1 MTGNEIRTALRDL
14 VRGTILN
21 ERLDSSKA
29 LTIIAYSL
37 GFLLG
42 DGNVPESDLESLL
55 AVLKK
60 SVDAID
66 ETANPELYRE
76 LITEYRR
83 LLNRKIETRK
93 NQGP

>member
-1 MTGNEIRTALRDL
+1 LTGNEIRTALRDL